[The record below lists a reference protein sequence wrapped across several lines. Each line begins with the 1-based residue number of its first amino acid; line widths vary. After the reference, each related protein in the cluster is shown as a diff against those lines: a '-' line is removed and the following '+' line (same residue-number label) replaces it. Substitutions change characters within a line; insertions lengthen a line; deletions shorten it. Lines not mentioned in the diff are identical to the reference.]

1 MEWQRLALILSYWLD
16 GPQETLQKNR
26 SYCLLF
32 IIIFFFLNNDK
43 RSVFS
48 ECRYVQVR
56 LKQELIFVL

>member
-1 MEWQRLALILSYWLD
+1 MEWQRLALILSYWLGD
-16 GPQETLQKNR
+16 PQETLQKNR